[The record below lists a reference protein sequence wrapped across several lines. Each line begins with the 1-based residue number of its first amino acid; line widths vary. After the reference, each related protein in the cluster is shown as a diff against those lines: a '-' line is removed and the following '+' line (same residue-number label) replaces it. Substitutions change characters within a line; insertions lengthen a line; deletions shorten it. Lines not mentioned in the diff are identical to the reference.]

1 MIITIANRTCVFE
14 KKERKKNARRKKKKK
29 LSTRLYALP
38 ARGFE
43 LKTISIFVI
52 DKWTDDGWRKKKK
65 TTRQRTQEKKKFTRL
80 LMKSTLAP
88 FTAYWESNNN
98 VR

>member
-52 DKWTDDGWRKKKK
+52 DK
-65 TTRQRTQEKKKFTRL
+65 
-80 LMKSTLAP
+80 
-88 FTAYWESNNN
+88 
-98 VR
+98 